1 MNSFPE
7 PVKVLVLNNRYP
19 SSKKPFVASYVKSLG
34 EVFTSL
40 GLQVD
45 FLVDTGNSDSKLGQI
60 RDLARYNL
68 KVLTSKKL
76 TESDVLVINHFQLYW
91 AALKK
96 RVSSKQTLI
105 FHWHGSEIKGSSKF
119 QNFDEW
125 NTDPLIV
132 DGFHVFPS
140 EYFKNLVLEKVPG
153 LKNWRV
159 IPTGGVDKALF
170 CERKKELSDTLTIGF
185 AGHLRKEK
193 GVDFFLRLIDQQEE
207 IEKQTGKKLH
217 FRAIEYGDPTGEN
230 IAQLKAKKAIELS
243 KPMLKEEMP
252 AYYNQLDVLVFPTRS
267 ESLGLVPIEAMA
279 CGVPVI
285 CPDDF
290 ACPEYC
296 IPGVSGE
303 LFQPN
308 NFESFLASL
317 YKTVEKH
324 EHYNPVSIAQSTYS
338 TAIVKE
344 KYGQLLLEVNRKK

>member
-45 FLVDTGNSDSKLGQI
+45 FLVDTGNSNSKLGQI

-96 RVSSKQTLI
+96 RVSPKQTLI

-125 NTDPLIV
+125 NTDPLIL

-153 LKNWRV
+153 LKNWKV
-159 IPTGGVDKALF
+159 IPTGGVDTALF
-170 CERKKELSDTLTIGF
+170 CERKKESSDTLTIGF

-207 IEKQTGKKLH
+207 IEKQTGKKLR

-230 IAQLKAKKAIELS
+230 IAKLKAKKAIELS

-303 LFQPN
+303 LFQPAKYD
-308 NFESFLASL
+308 SFFKSL
-317 YKTVEKH
+317 QNTLENLGYYTPRNVSVEK
-324 EHYNPVSIAQSTYS
+324 YS
-338 TAIVKE
+338 KHIVEEMYK
-344 KYGQLLLEVNRKK
+344 LLLKELNT